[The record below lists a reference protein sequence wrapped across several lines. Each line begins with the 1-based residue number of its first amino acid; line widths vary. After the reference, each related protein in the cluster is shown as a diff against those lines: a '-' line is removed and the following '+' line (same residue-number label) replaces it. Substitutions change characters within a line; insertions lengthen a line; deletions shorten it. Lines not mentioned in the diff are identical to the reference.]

1 MAIDSIPFNRNCIA
15 ARVALAVYLS
25 GFLCFLIGLATPNWL
40 HVDQGMQGGLWSAC
54 YYVQDVGWTCNQ
66 YKLQPEFIP
75 AVQALAII
83 TLLFYIVEFVVMVT
97 VIILV
102 LRNVGFG
109 DYWNPKNISLVSS
122 LVTFSAGCF
131 SMMTLIVVAVKGKD
145 YVADLQKDHYGILTY
160 QQLGIDLTG
169 SYSIGWSFGVTIL
182 SAIIT
187 FISFSLFIFEYKLL
201 QAQIALPTE
210 DS

>member
-1 MAIDSIPFNRNCIA
+1 
-15 ARVALAVYLS
+15 
-25 GFLCFLIGLATPNWL
+25 
-40 HVDQGMQGGLWSAC
+40 MQGGLWSAC

-122 LVTFSAGCF
+122 LVTFSAGYFMVRC
-131 SMMTLIVVAVKGKD
+131 VVINGEKLEGTFVNSS
-145 YVADLQKDHYGILTY
+145 L
-160 QQLGIDLTG
+160 LGIEIYYMDEGQFGGANAYICLVASLIDQGQFGGTTAYICLVASLIDQGHLGAITG
-169 SYSIGWSFGVTIL
+169 NI
-182 SAIIT
+182 
-187 FISFSLFIFEYKLL
+187 
-201 QAQIALPTE
+201 
-210 DS
+210 